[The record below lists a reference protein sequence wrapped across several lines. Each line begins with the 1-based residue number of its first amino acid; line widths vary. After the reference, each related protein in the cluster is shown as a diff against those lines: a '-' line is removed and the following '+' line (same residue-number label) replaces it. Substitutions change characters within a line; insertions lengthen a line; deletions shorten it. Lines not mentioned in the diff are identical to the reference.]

1 MILYWHRYNVT
12 HNISKLLWLSH
23 RYLWPWASCTYACNL
38 PYRFNNQIS
47 WILEPYDHV
56 SKIYTPVSLVYPSDP
71 ICPCN
76 WDVMISLPK
85 SWCPCQGPTYS
96 QVSFSIGDT
105 WGPWSSD
112 DSMHMLAP
120 STGNLSYLDPLIARV
135 VLGAL
140 WYQLLL
146 PTLIDLL
153 IHSATYDFLDE
164 GCIPSKNT
172 SWNMILSIIKP
183 INLKIRPCLD
193 RVIAEV
199 T

>member
-1 MILYWHRYNVT
+1 MHTHCHVQILMKNRNSWWFFIDIDTMWLITFQNYYDSHIVT
-12 HNISKLLWLSH
+12 FGHEPHVHMHATCLVDS
-23 RYLWPWASCTYACNL
+23 
-38 PYRFNNQIS
+38 
-47 WILEPYDHV
+47 ILKPYDHV
-56 SKIYTPVSLVYPSDP
+56 SKIYTPISLVYPSDP

-146 PTLIDLL
+146 PTLIVLL
-153 IHSATYDFLDE
+153 IQ
-164 GCIPSKNT
+164 
-172 SWNMILSIIKP
+172 
-183 INLKIRPCLD
+183 
-193 RVIAEV
+193 
-199 T
+199 